1 MLTSA
6 KMYRPRIKICGITQP
21 EDALAAVA
29 AGADAIGLVFYPPSC
44 RYVSMEQAR
53 QIAALI
59 PPFITLTGLFVDHDI
74 AHIAAIHQQ
83 LRLSLLQFHGNE
95 SPAFCASVS
104 HQLGLPFIRA
114 IPVDST
120 DTIEQACVAYSAA
133 QGLLLD
139 HHDAHQSGGTGRT
152 FDWSMIPES
161 PTKPLILAGGL
172 HTGNVMQALR
182 QVQPYA
188 IDVSSGVEQ
197 TRGVKS
203 TAKIQA
209 FIAQVYRHTCHQM
222 PLP

>member
-59 PPFITLTGLFVDHDI
+59 PPFITLTGLFVDHDM
-74 AHIAAIHQQ
+74 AHITAVHQQ

-95 SPAFCASVS
+95 HPAFCTSIS
-104 HQLGLPFIRA
+104 HQLGLPFIKA

-172 HTGNVMQALR
+172 HTGNVIRALH

-203 TAKIQA
+203 IAKIQA
-209 FIAQVYRHTCHQM
+209 FTAQVYRYACDQI
-222 PLP
+222 PSS